1 MAKTG
6 KNTGI
11 QVMAQIRLEN
21 LKKYYGRVKA
31 VDDVSLDIKDN
42 EFIVFLG
49 PSGCGKTTT
58 LRCIAGLESVTDGK
72 IYFADRMI
80 NNYEP
85 ADRNIAMVFQFYAL
99 YPHLNVYK
107 NISFPLKA
115 EKMPSSDIKQKIK
128 WVSKLLRIESILD
141 RKISE
146 LPDGDKQKVA
156 LARAIVRTPE
166 VLLLDEPLSAL
177 DEKFREQMRIEFLR
191 IQRALNVTTV
201 YVTHDQRE
209 AMTLA
214 DRIVIMK
221 DGKIIESGE
230 PARLYETPNN
240 LFTGYFIG
248 SPGMNFFECMR
259 RKDGT
264 FSTKNSEVIHFSKS
278 LQKKLKTIQI
288 DTFIVGVRP
297 EYLFFNENV
306 DESAN
311 HFKVMVINTERIHEI
326 NYGNFYIGDTLCKC
340 FITGE
345 VASSG
350 FEGFVSCDDDKI
362 CFYNPESG
370 HIL

>member
-1 MAKTG
+1 MAR
-6 KNTGI
+6 
-11 QVMAQIRLEN
+11 IRLEN

-58 LRCIAGLESVTDGK
+58 LRCIAGLEPVTGGT
-72 IYFADRMI
+72 IYFDE
-80 NNYEP
+80 NVVNGLEP

-99 YPHLNVYK
+99 YPHLNVYR

-115 EKMPSSDIKQKIK
+115 EKMPAHDIKRKIK
-128 WVSKLLRIESILD
+128 WVSELLRIDSILD

-214 DRIVIMK
+214 DRIVVMK
-221 DGKIIESGE
+221 DGEIIESGE
-230 PARLYETPNN
+230 PARLYETPHN

-248 SPGMNFFECMR
+248 SPGMNFFECISK
-259 RKDGT
+259 KDGT
-264 FSTKNSEVIHFSKS
+264 CSTKNEELIHFSKS
-278 LQKKLKTIQI
+278 LQKKLREIQI

-297 EYLFFNENV
+297 EYLFFSKNF
-306 DESAN
+306 DESVN
-311 HFKVMVINTERIHEI
+311 YFKVRVINTERIHEI

-340 FITGE
+340 FLSGE
-345 VASSG
+345 TTPGG
-350 FEGFVSCDDDKI
+350 FEGFASWDDEKI

>member
-1 MAKTG
+1 MAR
-6 KNTGI
+6 
-11 QVMAQIRLEN
+11 IRLEN

-31 VDDVSLDIKDN
+31 VDDVSLNIKDK

-58 LRCIAGLESVTDGK
+58 LRCIAGLEPVTDGT
-72 IYFADRMI
+72 IYFDENVV
-80 NNYEP
+80 NNMEP

-99 YPHLNVYK
+99 YPHLNVYR

-115 EKMPSSDIKQKIK
+115 EKMPTHDIKKKIR
-128 WVSKLLRIESILD
+128 WVSGLLKIDSIMD

-191 IQRALNVTTV
+191 IQRALSVTTV

-214 DRIVIMK
+214 DRIVVMK

-230 PARLYETPNN
+230 PARLYEKPHN

-248 SPGMNFFECMR
+248 SPGMNFFECVR

-264 FSTKNSEVIHFSKS
+264 FSTQNGEVIQFSNS
-278 LQKKLKTIQI
+278 LQKKLKEMQI

-297 EYLFFNENV
+297 EYLFFNERV

-311 HFKVMVINTERIHEI
+311 HFKVKVINTERIQEI

-340 FITGE
+340 FLTGE
-345 VASSG
+345 AGPGG
-350 FEGFVSCDDDKI
+350 FEGFVSCDDEKI

>member
-1 MAKTG
+1 MAR
-6 KNTGI
+6 
-11 QVMAQIRLEN
+11 IRLEN

-31 VDDVSLDIKDN
+31 VDDVSLDIQDN

-58 LRCIAGLESVTDGK
+58 LRCIAGLESATDGK
-72 IYFADRMI
+72 IYFDDRMI
-80 NNYEP
+80 NDYEP

-99 YPHLNVYK
+99 YPHLNVYR

-115 EKMPSSDIKQKIK
+115 EKMPAPDIKKKIK
-128 WVSKLLRIESILD
+128 WVSELLRIESILE

-214 DRIVIMK
+214 DRIVVMK
-221 DGKIIESGE
+221 DGKIIEFGE
-230 PARLYETPNN
+230 PARLYETPHN

-248 SPGMNFFECMR
+248 SPGMNFFECIGK
-259 RKDGT
+259 KDGT
-264 FSTKNSEVIHFSKS
+264 FGVKTGEVIHFSES
-278 LQKKLKTIQI
+278 QQKKLKELQI
-288 DTFIVGVRP
+288 EKFIVGIRP

-311 HFKVMVINTERIHEI
+311 HFKVRVINTERIHEI
-326 NYGNFYIGDTLCKC
+326 NFGNFYIGDILCKC
-340 FITGE
+340 FLTSE
-345 VASSG
+345 VVSGG
-350 FEGFVSCDDDKI
+350 FEGFVSCNDEKI